1 MAGRRACVILG
12 GGVAAYGA
20 AEALRA
26 AGFDGPVTLVSA
38 EPVVP
43 YDRTT
48 LSKAFLQG
56 QKTVE
61 EILLKPAEHYQGLGI
76 ELRLG
81 QRASAVDLDRR
92 ELVLE
97 PGERLPFDTLLIATG
112 AEPVRLRLPG
122 FDLPGV
128 RYLRSLADAQALR
141 EDLSRAERVLVVGC
155 GFIGTEV
162 AASARM
168 LGKQVTVVDLLP
180 VPLAGPLGEE
190 VGSIL
195 AEVHRR
201 HGVEL
206 RLGQKVAELRGHRRA
221 EEVALE
227 SGERIACDLVVVGVG
242 VRPAVALFQGSGLQI
257 EDGILV
263 DERCATGVPGVY
275 AAGDVANWWHPAI
288 GRRLRVEHFDNA
300 AQQGAAAARAIA
312 GDPRPYAPVP
322 YFWSDQYDLNLQYA
336 GYPGPW
342 DQVVLRGDPA
352 APSVTAFYLRQGVVE
367 AVVTINRLR
376 ELRPGRRLVEA
387 RARVDPAVLADPATD
402 LRALAQAA
410 RAAE

>member
-1 MAGRRACVILG
+1 MAGRRSCVILG

-61 EILLKPAEHYQGLGI
+61 EILFKPARYYQGLGI

-81 QRASAVDLDRR
+81 QRVTAADLERR
-92 ELVLE
+92 ELALE
-97 PGERLPFDTLLIATG
+97 PGERLPFDVLLIATG

-141 EDLSRAERVLVVGC
+141 EDLSRAERVLVIGA
-155 GFIGTEV
+155 GFIGAEV
-162 AASARM
+162 AASARA
-168 LGKQVTVVDLLP
+168 LGKQVTLVDLLP

-190 VGSIL
+190 VGAIL

-206 RLGQKVAELRGHRRA
+206 RMGQKVAKLRGHRSV
-221 EEVALE
+221 EEAVLE
-227 SGERIACDLVVVGVG
+227 SGQRITCDLVVVGVG

-263 DERCATGVPGVY
+263 DEHCATSVPGVY
-275 AAGDVANWWHPAI
+275 AAGDVANWWHPVI

-300 AQQGAAAARAIA
+300 VQQGAAAARAIA
-312 GDPRPYAPVP
+312 GDPQPYAPVP

-342 DQVVLRGDPA
+342 DQVVLRGDPV
-352 APSVTAFYLRQGVVE
+352 APSVTVFYLRQGMIE
-367 AVVTINRLR
+367 AVVTINRPR
-376 ELRPGRRLVEA
+376 ELRPGRRLIEA
-387 RARVDPAVLADPATD
+387 RARVDPTVLVDPATD

-410 RAAE
+410 RPAE